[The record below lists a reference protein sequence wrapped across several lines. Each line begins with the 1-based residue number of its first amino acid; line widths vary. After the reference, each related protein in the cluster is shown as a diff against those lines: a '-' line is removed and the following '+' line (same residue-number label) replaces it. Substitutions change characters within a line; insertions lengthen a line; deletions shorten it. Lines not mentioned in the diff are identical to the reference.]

1 MSSSATTDWQI
12 WPPVMP
18 NSERSSITKLEKN
31 VMEGN
36 SVRYE
41 RCLRSGFGL
50 SRLSASPAAVA
61 WPLRKPPAQAGGS
74 SGQSPGSRPGLLR
87 NFSIPDWKQC
97 AVSNTIAMK
106 GFFQIQL
113 APPQDAAAVP
123 LEKPWLFLG
132 APFWKKAME
141 GFFQIQLVLFVE
153 SGIELPIA
161 RSKVEVVNKFAGLG
175 GTMLAIHSAIFPF
188 DR

>member
-1 MSSSATTDWQI
+1 M
-12 WPPVMP
+12 
-18 NSERSSITKLEKN
+18 
-31 VMEGN
+31 
-36 SVRYE
+36 
-41 RCLRSGFGL
+41 
-50 SRLSASPAAVA
+50 
-61 WPLRKPPAQAGGS
+61 
-74 SGQSPGSRPGLLR
+74 
-87 NFSIPDWKQC
+87 
-97 AVSNTIAMK
+97 SNTIAMK

-123 LEKPWLFLG
+123 QEKPWLFPG

-153 SGIELPIA
+153 SGIKLPIA

>member
-1 MSSSATTDWQI
+1 M
-12 WPPVMP
+12 
-18 NSERSSITKLEKN
+18 
-31 VMEGN
+31 
-36 SVRYE
+36 
-41 RCLRSGFGL
+41 
-50 SRLSASPAAVA
+50 
-61 WPLRKPPAQAGGS
+61 
-74 SGQSPGSRPGLLR
+74 
-87 NFSIPDWKQC
+87 
-97 AVSNTIAMK
+97 SNTIAME

-153 SGIELPIA
+153 SGIKLPIA